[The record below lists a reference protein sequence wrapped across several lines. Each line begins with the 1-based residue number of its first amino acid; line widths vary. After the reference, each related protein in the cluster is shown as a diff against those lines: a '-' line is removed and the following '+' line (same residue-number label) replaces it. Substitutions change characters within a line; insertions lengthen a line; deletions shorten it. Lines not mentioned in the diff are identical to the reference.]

1 MEMASQPHVVVMPFP
16 SKGHSTPFLH
26 FAAKLTALGVT
37 ITFVNSYEHVQP
49 QDFQSIGGLEQMK
62 VVKIGGPVLPGDDIA
77 KPLPMMAASER
88 ITQDLE
94 DLLEKLV
101 YTPGLP
107 RPAAL
112 ICDVF
117 FGWTQDVADK
127 FKIPKYL
134 LFTSPSSLLALMSY
148 VPTLLKLGRLPVGF
162 EPFSD
167 IPGVASLKAAEMPS
181 MMLDHK
187 SIPEAYA
194 FFLRHCDRLPDA
206 RGVLVNTF
214 EDLEHRTLECIRER
228 IYGETSRLGKRSV
241 LTIGPLL
248 PAVYF
253 EDNSKV
259 SESNQEDTAEYLKWL
274 DLQPEHSVL
283 VISFGS
289 FSSLRANQVTALA
302 NGLLESGQ
310 TFLYVCRPPAAVDGS
325 KPIDSTLKPLQYLP
339 EDYEERIKGQGVIV
353 PGWIHQLGVLSHPAV
368 GGFLTHCGWNSI
380 LESLCRGV
388 PLLAWPLHG
397 EQRMNKRFVVDEAK
411 VALEFTMGP
420 NGIVEAEEIAKVVK
434 ELFVSEKGNMVR
446 VQAHQW
452 KTLSAK
458 AVAPGGSSAS
468 NLQRF
473 VDEIFAPLNSTH

>member
-1 MEMASQPHVVVMPFP
+1 MLIDA
-16 SKGHSTPFLH
+16 
-26 FAAKLTALGVT
+26 
-37 ITFVNSYEHVQP
+37 VQ
-49 QDFQSIGGLEQMK
+49 
-62 VVKIGGPVLPGDDIA
+62 
-77 KPLPMMAASER
+77 
-88 ITQDLE
+88 
-94 DLLEKLV
+94 
-101 YTPGLP
+101 
-107 RPAAL
+107 
-112 ICDVF
+112 
-117 FGWTQDVADK
+117 
-127 FKIPKYL
+127 
-134 LFTSPSSLLALMSY
+134 
-148 VPTLLKLGRLPVGF
+148 
-162 EPFSD
+162 
-167 IPGVASLKAAEMPS
+167 
-181 MMLDHK
+181 
-187 SIPEAYA
+187 
-194 FFLRHCDRLPDA
+194 
-206 RGVLVNTF
+206 
-214 EDLEHRTLECIRER
+214 
-228 IYGETSRLGKRSV
+228 GKRSV

-397 EQRMNKRFVVDEAK
+397 EQRMNKR
-411 VALEFTMGP
+411 
-420 NGIVEAEEIAKVVK
+420 
-434 ELFVSEKGNMVR
+434 
-446 VQAHQW
+446 
-452 KTLSAK
+452 
-458 AVAPGGSSAS
+458 
-468 NLQRF
+468 
-473 VDEIFAPLNSTH
+473 